1 MSDQYGHDAN
11 SRVSA
16 AMSIHDLWI
25 NAFAAF
31 PDLQRLAR
39 LLRCENIPMTQGA
52 RNTLA
57 ELLSPG
63 DPPID
68 SFVLELKPNA
78 DFDKMLRKFDAVADY
93 KMGIS
98 ADEAGAKQNVTGRTV
113 FRYLDEE
120 IPQKLG
126 QRLRG
131 KDDPKRH

>member
-1 MSDQYGHDAN
+1 MSGDHEIDD
-11 SRVSA
+11 
-16 AMSIHDLWI
+16 IWL

-31 PDLQRLAR
+31 PDVQPLVQ
-39 LLRCENIPMTQGA
+39 LLRSNTPMTPGA
-52 RNTLA
+52 RDLLA

-78 DFDKMLRKFDAVADY
+78 DFAKMLRKFDAVADY
-93 KMGIS
+93 KMGTS

-126 QRLRG
+126 ERLRG
-131 KDDPKRH
+131 KDDPEPH